1 MKSPSYTAGQI
12 EATEKIVAFIYER
25 YMYHRTFHGKDSEL
39 ALSLKNLIHTIR
51 DMQAEDLQEDENE

>member
-1 MKSPSYTAGQI
+1 MKSPSYTAGKI
-12 EATEKIVAFIYER
+12 DATEQIVAFIYER